1 VLAEG
6 ETDWLM
12 ASMEPSEAIRA
23 VFGLT
28 GPGQWCMR
36 FAAAIPED
44 ARVFIATDSDPAGN
58 KYARDAA
65 QTLAG
70 HRHLWRW
77 RPWSVDEKGTS
88 KFDLADVFGLR
99 GGKSHVFGG

>member
-6 ETDWLM
+6 ETDWLV
-12 ASMEPSEAIRA
+12 ASTEPGDAIRA

-28 GPGQWCMR
+28 GPGQWCTR
-36 FAAAIPED
+36 FAAAIPGD
-44 ARVFIATDSDPAGN
+44 ARVFIATDSDRAGN

-70 HRHLWRW
+70 HRHVWRW
-77 RPWSVDEKGTS
+77 RPWSVDEKGMS

-99 GGKSHVFGG
+99 GGTSHVFG